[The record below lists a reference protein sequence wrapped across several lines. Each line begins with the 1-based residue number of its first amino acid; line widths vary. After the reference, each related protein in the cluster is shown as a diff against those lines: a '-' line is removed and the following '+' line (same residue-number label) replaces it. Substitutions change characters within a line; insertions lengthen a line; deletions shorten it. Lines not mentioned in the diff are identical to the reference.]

1 MPLDPRSP
9 AYQAALDS
17 FVSDVEKTMR
27 DKLASVGD
35 FKNLADLESEIDRLT
50 LRIELLGTDPEFQE
64 VSKRVEARRNDLARK
79 RDQIKPFL
87 MKLERELAVYRAA
100 QQAGSLGISMSPA
113 QAPAPAP
120 APAVAAPRAPAT
132 PAVSAPPPRAPSP
145 PPAAAPPSRPAPAW
159 APAPAPQPAA
169 TPVAVDSR
177 GSLARGAAAVDPS
190 RSSMPPPVGDD
201 EWASAASAAPDA
213 LDMSLPPEEPMP
225 ESFVAAPTDFI
236 TGPGV
241 QDASFA
247 DGAELMLENEVPSA
261 PPSAGAQWP
270 PPGEAIPD
278 PFAAFQPARPAAP
291 AQPPRPAAPQAPA
304 RPAPGNPAGRPVAA
318 PAAGKPGAKPPWQ
331 K

>member
-9 AYQAALDS
+9 AYQAALDT

-27 DKLASVGD
+27 DKLASVGE

-87 MKLERELAVYRAA
+87 MKLERELAVYRSA

-113 QAPAPAP
+113 QTPAPVAP
-120 APAVAAPRAPAT
+120 APRAPAA
-132 PAVSAPPPRAPSP
+132 PAVSAPPPRAPAAP
-145 PPAAAPPSRPAPAW
+145 AAAAPPPRPAPAW
-159 APAPAPQPAA
+159 APAPAPQPPPAA
-169 TPVAVDSR
+169 
-177 GSLARGAAAVDPS
+177 
-190 RSSMPPPVGDD
+190 MPPPVGDD

-213 LDMSLPPEEPMP
+213 LDMSLPPEEPMG

-247 DGAELMLENEVPSA
+247 DGAELMLENEVPAA

-278 PFAAFQPARPAAP
+278 PFAAFQPARPAAG
-291 AQPPRPAAPQAPA
+291 AQPPRPATPPAPT
-304 RPAPGNPAGRPVAA
+304 RPAQGNPAGRPVAA